1 MIHKNVIT
9 YGTFDLF
16 HVGHL
21 NLFKKLKNLGDFL
34 IVAVSTDEFNA
45 LKGKKSIIP
54 YKQRAEIVQ
63 NIKFVDK
70 VIPETCWEQ
79 KINDIKKYKI
89 DIFGIGSDWKGKFDY
104 LNSYCEIVYIDRT
117 EGISSPQLK
126 DLLQSINISKD
137 KFIQAFELL
146 EQIKSQL
153 G

>member
-117 EGISSPQLK
+117 EGISSSQLK